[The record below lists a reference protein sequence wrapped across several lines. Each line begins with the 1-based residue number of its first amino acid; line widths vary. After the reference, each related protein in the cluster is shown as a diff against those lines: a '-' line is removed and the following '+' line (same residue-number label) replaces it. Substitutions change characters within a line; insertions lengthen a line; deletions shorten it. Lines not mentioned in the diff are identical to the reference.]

1 VASDISQLPD
11 ILEKLN
17 SNLRTYKSLEA
28 DGISRRD
35 ALLIKVPQIQKALA
49 MLDLL
54 EKQETGESLDTHFE
68 ISDTVFANASVD
80 KPEHVC
86 LWIGVGAPLVVVL
99 VRWMVCVCMFVF
111 VSSALCCY
119 LCFLSLSLSLSLGMD
134 LLLSHVPPSPSLLCC
149 CCSAFRPTLSSF
161 CFFFLRRLV

>member
-1 VASDISQLPD
+1 VTKVASDISQLPD

-99 VRWMVCVCMFVF
+99 VRWIVCVCMFVF
-111 VSSALCCY
+111 VLLSV
-119 LCFLSLSLSLSLGMD
+119 FSLSLSLSGWICFFLMCP
-134 LLLSHVPPSPSLLCC
+134 LPLLSCVAVALL
-149 CCSAFRPTLSSF
+149 FGLLF
-161 CFFFLRRLV
+161 LFFFFLRRLV